1 MASYYLLLP
10 LFLLPLLLLLKS
22 KSNSLKS
29 NYKLPPGPWTLPVIG
44 SLHHLISASLPHHAL
59 RTLSQRY
66 GDLMFLQLGEQ
77 PTIVVSSSE
86 AAREI
91 LKTHDLTFCARPVYS
106 TVKIMYYG
114 GNDIAFAPYGEH
126 WRQVRKICILELLSS
141 KQVQSFRSIREDEV
155 GSFLRQISS
164 MSSNGQIVNLSEGLL
179 AITNN
184 VLLRAIMGSKFKD
197 QKPVLDDI
205 LKSFELTAGFNIVNL
220 FPSSRIANLI
230 SGTVRK
236 AEECHRS
243 FDRLLDNLI
252 RDHKEKGVDG
262 EVEDLLA
269 VLLRLHDEDQALSMD
284 TVKAIVFDLIVAGTD
299 TSSATVDWAMAE
311 LMKTPEVMKK
321 AQTEVRQQFQGH
333 ENITESDLA
342 YLNFMHPIIKETLRL
357 HPPGPVNPRLCQE
370 TCKIMGYDIPKGTN
384 VLLNTWTIGRD
395 SKYWKDADEFKPERF
410 SNSSSDMNFNGTN
423 FEFIPFGS
431 GRRICPGLSFAVAIV
446 ELTLAN
452 LLYHFN
458 WELPSGMTPD
468 QIDMTETFGLTTR
481 RKSPLLL
488 CAQPYH
494 VFS

>member
-10 LFLLPLLLLLKS
+10 LMLLPLLLLNS
-22 KSNSLKS
+22 KYNSLKS
-29 NYKLPPGPWTLPVIG
+29 NYKLPPGPWNLPIIG
-44 SLHHLISASLPHHAL
+44 SLHHLIGASLPHHAL
-59 RTLSQRY
+59 RNLSRQY
-66 GDLMFLQLGEQ
+66 GELMFLQLGEQ

-91 LKTHDLTFCARPVYS
+91 LKTHDLTFCARPVYT
-106 TVKIMYYG
+106 TVKILYYG
-114 GNDIAFAPYGEH
+114 GNDIAFAPYSEQ
-126 WRQVRKICILELLSS
+126 WRQVRKICTMELLSS
-141 KQVQSFRSIREDEV
+141 KQVQSFRSIREEEV
-155 GSFLRQISS
+155 RSFLRQISS
-164 MSSNGQIVNLSEGLL
+164 MSSSGQIVNLSEGLL
-179 AITNN
+179 AVTNN

-205 LKSFELTAGFNIVNL
+205 LKSFELMAGFNIVNL
-220 FPSSRIANLI
+220 FPSSLIAGLI

-252 RDHKEKGVDG
+252 RDHKERGVDG
-262 EVEDLLA
+262 ETEGLLA
-269 VLLRLHDEDQALSMD
+269 VLLRLHDENQELSID
-284 TVKAIVFDLIVAGTD
+284 TVKAIVLDLITAGTD
-299 TSSATVDWAMAE
+299 SSSATVDWAMAE
-311 LMKTPEVMKK
+311 LMKNREVMKK

-342 YLNFMHPIIKETLRL
+342 CLNSMHPIIKETLRL

-410 SNSSSDMNFNGTN
+410 SDSSTDINFNGTN
-423 FEFIPFGS
+423 YEFIPFGS

-452 LLYHFN
+452 LLCHFN
-458 WELPSGMTPD
+458 WELPSGMMPD
-468 QIDMTETFGLTTR
+468 QVDMTETFGLTTR

-488 CAQPYH
+488 YAQPYH
-494 VFS
+494 VCS